1 MVCSYPII
9 KKLKA
14 IAPDGGHKYIIWKII
29 IILIMSVLKVKIEGQ
44 RIRYEV
50 SKVRFSEDDLQKAN
64 AWRWNDEKKSLY
76 RYENKLDIL
85 QDYDT
90 FDSFVAGVAIQD
102 NGEIYYELG
111 GVKGEIVK
119 PNVLS
124 ALTHPI
130 LTAIDDANDGDG
142 LTLVSADVYD
152 NENTIYEYIVEVGDR
167 DAFDETLLEIIT
179 INDPITNE
187 EYIVELRY
195 DGKKMIG
202 GTDGLSFREPASD
215 KSMFMLTVPKDYA
228 DALGLGENR
237 KLDNLLRFEDFI
249 KEENQ
254 KGRKKPFNKVKSV
267 KDYMK
272 IREDY
277 IHSFIDEHER
287 GVEPE
292 EEE

>member
-1 MVCSYPII
+1 
-9 KKLKA
+9 
-14 IAPDGGHKYIIWKII
+14 
-29 IILIMSVLKVKIEGQ
+29 MSVLKVKIEGQ

-64 AWRWNDEKKSLY
+64 AWRWDDEKKSLY

-90 FDSFVAGVAIQD
+90 FDNFVAGVAIQH

-111 GVKGEIVK
+111 GVKGEVVK

-152 NENTIYEYIVEVGDR
+152 NENTIYEYITEVGDGEL
-167 DAFDETLLEIIT
+167 FDGSLLEIIT
-179 INDPITNE
+179 ISDPITE
-187 EYIVELRY
+187 VEYIVELRY
-195 DGKKMIG
+195 SGKKMIG
-202 GTDGLSFREPASD
+202 GADGLSFSEPATD
-215 KSMFMLTVPKDYA
+215 KSMFMLIVPNDYA
-228 DALGLGENR
+228 AALGLGENR
-237 KLDNLLRFEDFI
+237 KLDNLLRFDEFI
-249 KEENQ
+249 KEENCKTRKRH
-254 KGRKKPFNKVKSV
+254 KGGE
-267 KDYMK
+267 DYIK
-272 IREDY
+272 LREDY

-287 GVEPE
+287 GVEHDE
-292 EEE
+292 EE

>member
-1 MVCSYPII
+1 
-9 KKLKA
+9 
-14 IAPDGGHKYIIWKII
+14 
-29 IILIMSVLKVKIEGQ
+29 MSVLKVKIEGQ

-64 AWRWNDEKKSLY
+64 AWRWDDEKKSLY

-90 FDSFVAGVAIQD
+90 FDNFVAGVAIQD

-124 ALTHPI
+124 ALYHPI

-142 LTLVSADVYD
+142 LILVSADVYD
-152 NENTIYEYIVEVGDR
+152 NENTIYEYIAEVGDGEP
-167 DAFDETLLEIIT
+167 FDVSLLEIIT
-179 INDPITNE
+179 ISDPITSV

-202 GTDGLSFREPASD
+202 GADGLSFSEPATD
-215 KSMFMLTVPKDYA
+215 KSMFMLTVPNDYA
-228 DALGLGENR
+228 VAIGLGENR
-237 KLDNLLRFEDFI
+237 KLDNLMRFEDFI
-249 KEENQ
+249 KEDN
-254 KGRKKPFNKVKSV
+254 KNGRKQPAANMVKTA
-267 KDYMK
+267 KDYDK
-272 IREDY
+272 VAKDGYVKLREDY

-287 GVEPE
+287 GIEPE

>member
-1 MVCSYPII
+1 
-9 KKLKA
+9 
-14 IAPDGGHKYIIWKII
+14 
-29 IILIMSVLKVKIEGQ
+29 MSVLKVRIEGQ

-50 SKVRFSEDDLQKAN
+50 SKVTFADNDLLKAN
-64 AWRWNDEKKSLY
+64 AWRWDEKKNSLY
-76 RYENKLDIL
+76 LNDKKLDIL
-85 QDYDT
+85 RDYET
-90 FDSFVAGVAIQD
+90 FDCEDIGVAIRT

-111 GVKGEIVK
+111 NSKGKIMK
-119 PNVLS
+119 DNANVLS

-130 LTAIDDANDGDG
+130 LTAIDDAHDGDG
-142 LTLVSADVYD
+142 LTLVSADVFD
-152 NENTIYEYIVEVGDR
+152 NENTIYEYLVEVSEGVS
-167 DAFDETLLEIIT
+167 FDGSLLEIIT

-195 DGKKMIG
+195 NSKKMIG
-202 GTDGLSFREPASD
+202 GADGLSFREPASD

-237 KLDNLLRFEDFI
+237 KQDNILRFADFI
-249 KEENQ
+249 NENWTDG
-254 KGRKKPFNKVKSV
+254 KRPVSKVKSV
-267 KDYMK
+267 KDGYVK
-272 IREDY
+272 LREDY